1 MSKRTIVA
9 ASAMAALALPAA
21 ATAAVPSAT
30 AHRYQAD
37 YQAVAQKF
45 GARAPGRNIV
55 SSGLAGGQPASNSDV
70 LRSIATLERMLHPA
84 PVVHAT
90 YRATPVDADG
100 DHDGDHGGDGTS
112 HSAPAPSAA
121 APAAA
126 ATPAASAPAST
137 TSTAPTTTQSSGSG
151 GYAIPGYIVQCE
163 SGGNW
168 NAVNPSSGA
177 GGAYQIMPSTW
188 RAYGGSGLPQNASPA
203 QQSAIAS
210 KIWSSA
216 GASAWQ
222 CAH

>member
-1 MSKRTIVA
+1 MSKSTIAA

-21 ATAAVPSAT
+21 ATAAVPSTT

-37 YQAVAQKF
+37 YHAVAQKF
-45 GARAPGRNIV
+45 GPRAPGRNILK
-55 SSGLAGGQPASNSDV
+55 SGLANGKRATTSEV

-84 PVVHAT
+84 PVVHKT
-90 YRATPVDADG
+90 YVP
-100 DHDGDHGGDGTS
+100 
-112 HSAPAPSAA
+112 APAAAPSPPPA

-126 ATPAASAPAST
+126 AAPAPAPAPAASAPAST
-137 TSTAPTTTQSSGSG
+137 TSTAPATTQSSGGG

-168 NAVNPSSGA
+168 HAVNPSSGA

-188 RAYGGSGLPQNASPA
+188 RAYGGSGLPQDASPA

-216 GASAWQ
+216 GAGAWQ